1 MKKGSLYLLLLLLC
15 LSGCVDDNRSEIDK
29 TEAVSYKVAVIMPKS
44 QQNRWGRIADWVSEN
59 LKKAQQGLPK
69 TITLDIEWKDEDAED
84 LEAYVKQ
91 VADDDS
97 YVAIIGPYH
106 SVNAEKAAEICY
118 AKEKCMIVPIA
129 TSTEYQRINA
139 SKGHIWN
146 MVQSDIAQCEMLL
159 SQVYLSGV
167 ISVSLLACNNDYGR
181 SFSDWFAFQATELG
195 IEIGDITIYDDKEEL
210 YSAMQSVSE
219 QWYNRFRSLVFVPG
233 TEEDVVAFDEMIGKM
248 KEEAGGEEYFEF
260 PKVLCS
266 DAANSELLKGRLK
279 NMYYEGVSPSAD
291 PQSGFI
297 SAYIAKYGEEPVNG
311 EAHLF
316 DSFLLLYYA
325 LTAMNEDESINDA
338 ILRVVDGRTKNQCS
352 WLAEDMKRILQ
363 ILQQGG
369 TPDLNGVTGDWTFD
383 EKTHASVLNTTY
395 AHWMLISGE
404 YHTIEYLSTD
414 GTGRTTSTL
423 QAWDWFAQNQL
434 QGFNQVQKDF
444 DYPELH
450 DKWAVVVG
458 TSDTW
463 ANYRHQADALS
474 MYQLLKRHGYD
485 DEHIILVIE
494 DNIAYHSRNIYPGE
508 VHVRPKGENVYKDVE
523 VDYVLSDI
531 TIDDLHEIMIGNSSD
546 RLPMVINS
554 TENDNVVVFW
564 CGHGFKGQLAWGS
577 RTEITGY
584 DVRDIVEEMNYLGKY
599 RKMFFAIDACYSGSI
614 GEACE
619 GIQGVLLMTA
629 ANPNETSKADMKD
642 PDMGLWLSNGFTRA
656 FQEAIDENPD
666 IVLRDLYYKLAAQT
680 VGSHAT
686 VYNVENYG
694 NVYTNTMREFLE

>member
-1 MKKGSLYLLLLLLC
+1 MKRGNLFLLLLLPC
-15 LSGCVDDNRSEIDK
+15 LYSCVDDNHAGVEVE
-29 TEAVSYKVAVIMPKS
+29 TATYKVAVIMPDT
-44 QQNRWGRIADWVSEN
+44 QQKRWERTAGWALEN
-59 LKKAQQGLPK
+59 MMKAQQGLPENVK
-69 TITLDIEWKDEDAED
+69 FDIEWKDEDASD
-84 LEAYVKQ
+84 LEEYVRQ
-91 VADDDS
+91 VAEDDD
-97 YVAIIGPYH
+97 YVAIIGPSY
-106 SVNAEKAAEICY
+106 SVNAEKAAEMCY
-118 AKEKCMIVPIA
+118 AKKKCMIVPIA

-139 SKGHIWN
+139 SKGHVWN
-146 MVQSDIAQCEMLL
+146 MVQSDIAQCELLL

-195 IEIGDITIYDDKEEL
+195 IEIGEVTIYDNEEEL
-210 YSAMQSVSE
+210 YAAMESASE
-219 QWYNRFRSLVFVPG
+219 QWYNRFRSLIFVPG
-233 TEEDVVAFDEMIGKM
+233 TEEDVVVFDEKIGKL
-248 KEEAGGEEYFEF
+248 KEEAGGEEHFEF
-260 PKVLCS
+260 PKLLCS
-266 DAANSELLKGRLK
+266 DMVNSELLKGRLK
-279 NMYYEGVSPSAD
+279 NMYYEGISPSAD

-297 SAYIAKYGEEPVNG
+297 SAYTAKFGEEPVNG
-311 EAHLF
+311 EAHLY
-316 DSFLLLYYA
+316 DSFLLLSYA
-325 LTAMNEDESINDA
+325 LSAMNEGETISDA

-352 WLAEDMKRILQ
+352 WLAEDMRNVYLM
-363 ILQQGG
+363 LQQGG

-395 AHWMLISGE
+395 AHWVLIDGE

-414 GTGRTTSTL
+414 GSGRTTSTL
-423 QAWDWFAQNQL
+423 QAWDWLAQNQL
-434 QGFNQVQKDF
+434 QGFNQIQKDF

-463 ANYRHQADALS
+463 ANYRHQADALA

-485 DEHIILVIE
+485 DEHIILIIE
-494 DNIAYHSRNIYPGE
+494 DNIAFHSRNIYPGI
-508 VHVRPKGENVYKDVE
+508 VRVRPKGENVYEDVE
-523 VDYVLSDI
+523 VDYILSDI
-531 TIDDLHEIMIGNSSD
+531 TINDLHEIMTGKFSE
-546 RLPMVINS
+546 RLPEVIRS

-577 RTEITGY
+577 NTEITGY
-584 DVRDIVEEMNYLGKY
+584 DVRDIVEEMSYSGLY

-619 GIQGVLLMTA
+619 GIPGVLLMTA

-642 PDMGLWLSNGFTRA
+642 PEMGLWLSNGFTRA

-666 IVLRDLYYKLAAQT
+666 VVLRDLYYKLAAQT

-694 NVYTNTMREFLE
+694 NMYTNTMSEFLE

>member
-1 MKKGSLYLLLLLLC
+1 MKKGSIYLFLLLLC
-15 LSGCVDDNRSEIDK
+15 LSSCVDDHNKELK
-29 TEAVSYKVAVIMPKS
+29 VETCAYKVAVIMPAS
-44 QQNRWGRIADWVSEN
+44 QQNRWERTAGWVLEN
-59 LKKAQQGLPK
+59 ISKAHQGLPK
-69 TITLDIEWKDEDAED
+69 NIKLQIEWKDEDADD
-84 LEAYVKQ
+84 LEEYVEQ
-91 VADDDS
+91 IVEDDS
-97 YVAIIGPYH
+97 YVAIIGPSY
-106 SVNAEKAAEICY
+106 SVNAEKTAEKCY
-118 AKEKCMIVPIA
+118 AKKKCLIVPIA

-139 SKGHIWN
+139 SKGHVWN
-146 MVQSDIAQCEMLL
+146 MVQSDIAQCELLL

-167 ISVSLLACNNDYGR
+167 ISVSLLVCNNDYGR

-195 IEIGDITIYDDKEEL
+195 IEIGDITIYDNEEEL
-210 YSAMQSVSE
+210 YAAMQSASE

-233 TEEDVVAFDEMIGKM
+233 SEEDVVAFDKKIGEM

-260 PKVLCS
+260 PKLLCS
-266 DAANSELLKGRLK
+266 DMANSELLKGRLK
-279 NMYYEGVSPSAD
+279 NMYYEGISPSAD

-297 SAYIAKYGEEPVNG
+297 SAYTTKFGEEPVNG
-311 EAHLF
+311 EAHLY
-316 DSFLLLYYA
+316 DSFLLLSYA
-325 LTAMNEDESINDA
+325 LSAMTEGETINDA
-338 ILRVVDGRTKNQCS
+338 ILRVVDGRYKNQCS
-352 WLAEDMKRILQ
+352 WLAEDMSGVYQ
-363 ILQQGG
+363 MLQQGG
-369 TPDLNGVTGDWTFD
+369 TPDLSGVTGDWTFD

-395 AHWMLISGE
+395 AHWIYINGE
-404 YHTIEYLSTD
+404 YHTIDYLSTD
-414 GTGRTTSTL
+414 GSGRTTSTL
-423 QAWDWFAQNQL
+423 QAWDWLAQNKL

-463 ANYRHQADALS
+463 ANYRHQADALA

-485 DEHIILVIE
+485 DEHIILIIE
-494 DNIAYHSRNIYPGE
+494 DNIAYHPRNIYPGI
-508 VHVRPKGENVYKDVE
+508 VRVRPDGANMYEDVE

-531 TIDDLHEIMIGNSSD
+531 TINDLHKIMTGKSSD
-546 RLPMVINS
+546 RLPRTIHS

-564 CGHGFKGQLAWGS
+564 CGHGFKGELAWGS
-577 RTEITGY
+577 DTEITGY
-584 DVRDIVEEMNYLGKY
+584 DVRNIVEEMNYLGLY

-619 GIQGVLLMTA
+619 GIPGVLLMTA

-656 FQEAIDENPD
+656 FQEAIDENPN